1 MLGKKERGGVF
12 EKGGWYSNGHYVT
25 TRKIKSL
32 KKGKKPWGY
41 YHLMHVYCKW
51 QSNDL
56 SLPRYEVRQTEFFV
70 NFDPFLYFYLPP
82 SPCPPPTPI
91 SPPIVTTWKSNFW
104 KKWKTPR
111 DIIIL
116 HMCTINENHM
126 VYGSWYMEC
135 NGHNFLSFWTIFA
148 LLPN

>member
-1 MLGKKERGGVF
+1 MGAWTLCQFKEVLGKKERGGVF

-56 SLPRYEVRQTEFFV
+56 SLLRYEVRQTEFFV

-82 SPCPPPTPI
+82 SPCPPPHPHLPTHRNNLKI
-91 SPPIVTTWKSNFW
+91 KLLKKMENTQRYYYFTHVYHKWKS
-104 KKWKTPR
+104 
-111 DIIIL
+111 
-116 HMCTINENHM
+116 
-126 VYGSWYMEC
+126 YGVW
-135 NGHNFLSFWTIFA
+135 FLIYGVQRT
-148 LLPN
+148 